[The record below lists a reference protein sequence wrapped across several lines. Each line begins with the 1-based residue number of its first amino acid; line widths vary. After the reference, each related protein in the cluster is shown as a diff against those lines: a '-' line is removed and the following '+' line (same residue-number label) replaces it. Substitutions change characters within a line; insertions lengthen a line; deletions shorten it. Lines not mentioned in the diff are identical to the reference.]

1 MEKADLFEKDGLFI
15 VTQLDHLSGEEIG
28 WALESLSVP
37 GVRNRNLIPT
47 LTKKGRMGF
56 LLVIDLDPGAEPEV
70 GRLLMELFG
79 TYGYH
84 RVPTRHVHRPTRIE
98 RVGITVEEG
107 GRSLRFTGRFKR
119 STTPKGVRYALESDD
134 LFAIQ
139 KRIREEWG
147 VSLTPLELRRRVESG
162 VGEEHQGE
170 IRVRL

>member
-1 MEKADLFEKDGLFI
+1 MDKKGLLI
-15 VTQLDHLSGEEIG
+15 VTQLDHLSGEDIG

-56 LLVIDLDPGAEPEV
+56 LLVVDLDPEAEPEV

-84 RVPTRHVHRPTRIE
+84 RVSTRHVHRPTRIE
-98 RVGITVEEG
+98 RVEITVQERE
-107 GRSLRFTGRFKR
+107 RSIRFTGRLKKS
-119 STTPKGVRYALESDD
+119 STRKGVTYTLESDD
-134 LFAIQ
+134 LFALQ

-147 VSLTPLELRRRVESG
+147 TSVTPLELRRRIESAA
-162 VGEEHQGE
+162 GEEHQGA
-170 IRVRL
+170 IRISL